1 MLNLFEIANN
11 LTENEQGV
19 WSSINTMTCSY
30 PEDSANRYFA
40 VEDDSFWFRHRNDAI
55 IAAVKKFPADGFILD
70 VGGANGCVTLG
81 LKNSG
86 FEVIL
91 LDPNIKGLRNAKK
104 RGLQPVIWSTVADAG
119 FKDHTIPA
127 IGLFDVLEHIE
138 DDKDFLKG
146 LKKIL
151 FSNGWLYLTVP
162 ACQTLW
168 STEDEYTGHFRRY
181 TISQIKKTLK
191 IAGYTTVYATYLFS
205 YLPIPI
211 LFARTLPTKLGLD
224 RPSTDKNAQRENTV
238 KSRVVNSIL
247 FLFHTLEL
255 AMIKRKKMIPF
266 GTSLLIV
273 AHPETGFNEN

>member
-1 MLNLFEIANN
+1 MEDINIETIQTILKQNQMLNLFEIANN

-104 RGLQPVIWSTVADAG
+104 RGLQRMA
-119 FKDHTIPA
+119 
-127 IGLFDVLEHIE
+127 
-138 DDKDFLKG
+138 
-146 LKKIL
+146 
-151 FSNGWLYLTVP
+151 
-162 ACQTLW
+162 
-168 STEDEYTGHFRRY
+168 
-181 TISQIKKTLK
+181 
-191 IAGYTTVYATYLFS
+191 
-205 YLPIPI
+205 
-211 LFARTLPTKLGLD
+211 
-224 RPSTDKNAQRENTV
+224 
-238 KSRVVNSIL
+238 
-247 FLFHTLEL
+247 
-255 AMIKRKKMIPF
+255 
-266 GTSLLIV
+266 
-273 AHPETGFNEN
+273 